1 MAATRFSH
9 RGICVADVD
18 ASIRFYRDALGFE
31 AQENHERLDGAWLD
45 AGTDIPG
52 AALRAQMLRD
62 PAGLTIELLYF
73 HAPGAD
79 GPRACRALNQFG
91 LTHFAVNVDDMDAA
105 IDRIRSAGGEVRQDT
120 RVYYD
125 VNDAGIIYVTDP
137 DGVRVELVRS
147 PRLKAGF
154 SHSGICV
161 ADPAKA
167 AKFYARL
174 GFQPAEDVVL
184 LDHVDWLTPLTEVAD
199 ARIRATVVR
208 DDRGNAIELM
218 SFVTPD
224 SFGSRERRPL
234 NRYGLTHHA
243 FWVDDLDTAAAAL
256 VDLGGRV
263 FPSTRSRYRDCEMLH
278 LADVDGVRVELMQQH

>member
-1 MAATRFSH
+1 MAARFSH

-31 AQENHERLDGAWLD
+31 VQENHQRLEGEWLET
-45 AGTDIPG
+45 GTDVPG
-52 AALRAQMLRD
+52 VALRAQMLRD
-62 PAGLTIELLYF
+62 AAGITVELLYF

-79 GPRACRALNQFG
+79 GPRERRALNQFG
-91 LTHFAVNVDDMDAA
+91 LTHFAANVDDMDAA
-105 IDRIRSAGGEVRQDT
+105 IDRVRAAGGQAHGGT

-125 VNDAGIIYVTDP
+125 VNDAEIVYVSDP
-137 DGVRVELVRS
+137 DGVRIELVRS
-147 PRLKAGF
+147 PRLSSGF

-161 ADPAKA
+161 ADPVRA
-167 AKFYARL
+167 ARFYALL
-174 GFQPAEDVVL
+174 GFTPTDDVVL
-184 LDHVDWLTPLTEVAD
+184 LDHIDWLAPLTEVGD

-208 DDRGNAIELM
+208 DDNGNAIELM

-256 VDLGGRV
+256 ADAGGRV
-263 FPSTRSRYRDCEMLH
+263 FPSTRSRYGDCEMLH
-278 LADVDGVRVELMQQH
+278 LADVDGVRVELMQQL